1 MKKTLQEQYERKER
15 RKQILLWTG
24 MVGVIFLAF
33 GTAVLGASD
42 TSVRDLFA
50 AIGEAVKTGGNP
62 EDTGHKVIFLLRLPR
77 IVMAVFA
84 GIGLSVAGTAM
95 QGITGNPLVSPFT
108 LGISNAAAFGASLS
122 LVFGIG
128 IGAGTE
134 GGVVFQAFLWA
145 GVCTVLVY
153 LVSSRA
159 GLGPESMILAGI
171 GLNYLFSAATS
182 VIQYFADEHKLTA
195 AVQWAFGSLNGAAW
209 EQTVIVA
216 ALVTI
221 CSVALFFMA
230 LDLNAMAAGDD
241 EVAISLGVHPERVRI
256 LAGILAVLMTAA
268 VISFTGVIG
277 FVGLAGPHMARLMI
291 GNDHRYLLPCSGLWG
306 AALLLA
312 ADAVGRM
319 LLAPVVI
326 PVGIVVS
333 FIGVPVFINLVLT
346 AGKGGNGW
354 DWK

>member
-1 MKKTLQEQYERKER
+1 M
-15 RKQILLWTG
+15 
-24 MVGVIFLAF
+24 
-33 GTAVLGASD
+33 
-42 TSVRDLFA
+42 
-50 AIGEAVKTGGNP
+50 
-62 EDTGHKVIFLLRLPR
+62 
-77 IVMAVFA
+77 
-84 GIGLSVAGTAM
+84 
-95 QGITGNPLVSPFT
+95 
-108 LGISNAAAFGASLS
+108 
-122 LVFGIG
+122 
-128 IGAGTE
+128 
-134 GGVVFQAFLWA
+134 
-145 GVCTVLVY
+145 
-153 LVSSRA
+153 
-159 GLGPESMILAGI
+159 
-171 GLNYLFSAATS
+171 
-182 VIQYFADEHKLTA
+182 IQYFADEHKLTA